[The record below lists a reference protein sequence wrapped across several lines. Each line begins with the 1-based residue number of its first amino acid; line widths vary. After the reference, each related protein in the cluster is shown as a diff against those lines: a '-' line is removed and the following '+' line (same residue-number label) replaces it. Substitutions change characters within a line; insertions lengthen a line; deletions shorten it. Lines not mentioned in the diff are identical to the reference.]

1 LIPADASHYRGEARS
16 RATPRDER
24 RPADMMNAIL
34 TGITPMR
41 TAGFV
46 GVLTARLG

>member
-1 LIPADASHYRGEARS
+1 
-16 RATPRDER
+16 
-24 RPADMMNAIL
+24 MMNPIRTGTIPLRTAIPC
-34 TGITPMR
+34 TEIRTAIR

>member
-1 LIPADASHYRGEARS
+1 
-16 RATPRDER
+16 
-24 RPADMMNAIL
+24 MMNAIR
-34 TGITPMR
+34 GAISPMSITPMRTIALR

>member
-1 LIPADASHYRGEARS
+1 ML
-16 RATPRDER
+16 
-24 RPADMMNAIL
+24 NAIRTAIP
-34 TGITPMR
+34 TGMLRTR

>member
-1 LIPADASHYRGEARS
+1 MI
-16 RATPRDER
+16 
-24 RPADMMNAIL
+24 NAIR
-34 TGITPMR
+34 GDITPMRTIAMR